1 MKVLNVVSSMD
12 LNQGGPP
19 EVVRNLK
26 KFINKKKNIIS
37 VFPLARLRT
46 FYFFSFFLFK
56 KKRKK
61 LYKFINKYDIIHFHH
76 VWSLKVIMMSYISHL
91 LGIKVIISSHGY
103 LVYWSINASFFKKKI
118 FMNLFFQKI
127 IYRSKMFFSNIGEYQ
142 ESKKQVNFSDA
153 CVIPNG
159 IDLSFFKTD
168 QNLDKLNNKPKK
180 IVFFGRI
187 HKKKVLKY
195 F

>member
-56 KKRKK
+56 
-61 LYKFINKYDIIHFHH
+61 
-76 VWSLKVIMMSYISHL
+76 
-91 LGIKVIISSHGY
+91 
-103 LVYWSINASFFKKKI
+103 
-118 FMNLFFQKI
+118 
-127 IYRSKMFFSNIGEYQ
+127 
-142 ESKKQVNFSDA
+142 
-153 CVIPNG
+153 
-159 IDLSFFKTD
+159 
-168 QNLDKLNNKPKK
+168 
-180 IVFFGRI
+180 
-187 HKKKVLKY
+187 
-195 F
+195 